1 MEEHLNFSPLLLV
14 SLMAFFVPLI
24 LARVKWLPI
33 VVGEILAGVIIG
45 HSGLNLVG
53 ENGTLEIFSN
63 IGLAF
68 LMFLAGLEIDF
79 NKIFPPTKTSKASLL
94 SGANTLGLPFLT
106 YALTLSLAI
115 PAGFALNRLGL
126 EANPWLVAFILAA
139 TSLGVLLPMLKERDM
154 IASRAG
160 QLIFF
165 SAMLADFLT
174 VILLTIFI
182 ILLNQ
187 GLDLEVFSVFLLL
200 FAFLLVY
207 RAAILFFRLNWVRS
221 LIERLSTVTVQIKV
235 RGAIAILISFVV
247 LAGALGLELIL
258 GAFLAGMI
266 ISLLKT
272 PEDTDLVNKLEA
284 FGFGFF
290 IPVFFI
296 QVGISLDLKSLSNA
310 PESLLLLPALFG
322 VSLLVKGLPTLL
334 FLRQISWRETLG
346 SALLLNTHL
355 SLEIAVAVIG
365 LRLGLLS
372 PAANVTII
380 LFAVLT
386 VFIMPPLFNAISPA
400 KKEEAIP
407 PMVIFSAND
416 LGMQVAQ
423 ALKTYGERV
432 KIVDPDPRLV
442 EQAQRAGFEAALA
455 ENIDESL
462 ENIVNG
468 GIHSL
473 LVLTG
478 EDTRNLLVSHAA
490 ARHGVNHIVALV
502 NEPNRLNEFRSLGVT
517 TFTPSLYQPTLLAL
531 LARSPDLLR
540 ILTSS
545 TDDQDVREIVLHNPL
560 AHGERLSTLGLPGNL
575 LVLSVGRGEEILV
588 PHGNTRLEKEDR
600 LTILGSIEELNNIEQ
615 WLTTGN
621 I

>member
-14 SLMAFFVPLI
+14 TLMAFIVPLI

-45 HSGLNLVG
+45 NSGFNLIA
-53 ENGTLEIFSN
+53 ENATLDIFSN

-79 NKIFPPTKTSKASLL
+79 NKIFPSAKNSRASML
-94 SGANTLGLPFLT
+94 SGANTLGLPLIAYLLT
-106 YALTLSLAI
+106 FGLAI

-126 EANPWLVAFILAA
+126 EANPWLLAFILTA
-139 TSLGVLLPMLKERDM
+139 TSLGVLLPMLKERGM
-154 IASRAG
+154 IASRTG

-165 SAMLADFLT
+165 TAMLADFLT
-174 VILLTIFI
+174 VILLTVFI

-187 GLDLEVFSVFLLL
+187 GLDLEIFSVVLLL

-207 RAAILFFRLNWVRS
+207 RLATSFFRLDWVRK
-221 LIERLSTVTVQIKV
+221 LVERLSTVTVQIKV

-272 PEDTDLVNKLEA
+272 PDDTDLVNKLEA

-296 QVGISLDLKSLSNA
+296 QVGIGLDLKSLADA
-310 PESLLLLPALFG
+310 PESLLLLPALLG
-322 VSLLVKGLPTLL
+322 LSLLVKGLPTLL

-346 SALLLNTHL
+346 SAMLLNTHL
-355 SLEIAVAVIG
+355 SLEIAVTVIG

-386 VFIMPPLFNAISPA
+386 VFMMPALFNVILPPKKDEAPA
-400 KKEEAIP
+400 V
-407 PMVIFSAND
+407 MVIFGAND
-416 LGMQVAQ
+416 LGLQVAK
-423 ALKTYGERV
+423 ALQTYGERV
-432 KIVDPDPRLV
+432 KVIDPEPRLV
-442 EQAQRAGFEAALA
+442 DQAQRAGFEAYLA
-455 ENIDESL
+455 DNIDECL
-462 ENIVNG
+462 EQTVYSG
-468 GIHSL
+468 LHSL
-473 LVLTG
+473 LVLSG
-478 EDTRNLLVSHAA
+478 EDTKNLLVSHSA
-490 ARHGVNHIVALV
+490 ARHGVTHIVALV
-502 NEPNRLNEFRSLGVT
+502 NEPSRLNEFRALGAT

-540 ILTSS
+540 LLTST
-545 TDDQDVREIVLHNPL
+545 TDDQDVREITLHNPL
-560 AHGERLSTLGLPGNL
+560 AEGQRLSTLGLPGSL
-575 LVLSVGRGEEILV
+575 LVLSVGRAGEILV
-588 PHGNTRLEKEDR
+588 PHGNTRLETNDR
-600 LTILGSIEELNNIEQ
+600 LTILGSIDELNKVEQ
-615 WLTTGN
+615 WLTTV
-621 I
+621 